1 MLRKRYDIM
10 RIPAELKGMTLR
22 EVQKSWHGN
31 LNDTVAKMSRD
42 VMEREEREKVEREE
56 KERREQEGAKRYV
69 CHCVFNRIAD
79 RRGWLLVVH
88 ATGTWSISGTHKRRR
103 ASNHKLRNR
112 QRRGPPGE
120 C

>member
-22 EVQKSWHGN
+22 EIQKSWHGN

-88 ATGTWSISGTHKRRR
+88 ATGTWNGNAPLTRCGAWIRRFSIRKRRD
-103 ASNHKLRNR
+103 
-112 QRRGPPGE
+112 PGR

>member
-22 EVQKSWHGN
+22 EIQKSWHGN

-69 CHCVFNRIAD
+69 CIGVCNCGDDDKEWMWVA
-79 RRGWLLVVH
+79 H
-88 ATGTWSISGTHKRRR
+88 ANGTWTGNAPLTRCGAWIRRFSIRKRRD
-103 ASNHKLRNR
+103 
-112 QRRGPPGE
+112 PGW